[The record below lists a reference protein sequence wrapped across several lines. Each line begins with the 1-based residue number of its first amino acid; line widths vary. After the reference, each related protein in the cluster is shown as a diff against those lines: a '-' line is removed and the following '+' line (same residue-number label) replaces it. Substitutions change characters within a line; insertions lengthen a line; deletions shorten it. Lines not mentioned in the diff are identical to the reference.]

1 MVSAR
6 IRTARIILIWLIL
19 TETWSIVSNLVPIR
33 NLSTISYIAL
43 LMFWIFSLRDEIPD
57 PYIRRR
63 LIAGAVTLIILMVLR
78 YVRYNISVTGSDL
91 YRYLRYAYYLPS
103 ILTAYLSI
111 SIALYIGSRENG
123 RQRKAVKILGYIAC
137 ILILLVFTND
147 IHHKLLNIWYEDGKE
162 HSTSGPV
169 FYIIMAWYVL
179 TVLISFAVIL
189 YKCRVKEAVIHWR
202 LPATI
207 GLIGMALWAAYY
219 ANGGSSPHL
228 FGLSLYNIQEVTMF
242 MFMCTWDSCILI
254 GLIPSNSLIKE
265 REWIKEG
272 IRRNLVNE
280 LDLIS
285 RIYTRMQSEE
295 GEVFRQSLSDIC
307 CVGAYIKRRANLELI
322 ADERGYLSTAEL
334 SLAIRESF
342 DYYAIAGISVGYE
355 ETGDVMAPAP
365 LVISAYELFEEI
377 MQKACHSACYV
388 KIQATETDD
397 AQIRFNMIIET
408 DAEPGY
414 TIRNKSIS
422 DAGFMAAMNS
432 RVDIKEQDDTTNIV
446 LSSGYS
452 KYSKKIYKMPPFM
465 GGYRQNSFGVYGLAV
480 FLSLNEQLLK
490 EKISVHDSLGR
501 SLLMSKRYLTIKDV
515 SDGSKPSKEDII
527 TEWGRALAVI
537 DDRYD
542 TSVSTTVVEE
552 YDKLIARAKSM
563 GIDIV
568 LTGSIP
574 KEPVIAE
581 VVDSAIT
588 VHITNIIKHTTGKR
602 ALIDIVDSED
612 GYVLTLRNDGRSLE
626 TEHKESGGLK
636 NLRAR
641 VEAVGG
647 SMNVDYEPF
656 CLRIKLPV
664 TDLYSD
670 TSKGD

>member
-57 PYIRRR
+57 SYIRRR
-63 LIAGAVTLIILMVLR
+63 LIAGAVTLIILMVVR

-111 SIALYIGSRENG
+111 SITLYIGSRENG

-169 FYIIMAWYVL
+169 FYIIMVWYVL

-189 YKCRVKEAVIHWR
+189 YKCRVKEAVLHWR

-414 TIRNKSIS
+414 TIRNKSLS

-465 GGYRQNSFGVYGLAV
+465 GGYRQNS
-480 FLSLNEQLLK
+480 
-490 EKISVHDSLGR
+490 
-501 SLLMSKRYLTIKDV
+501 
-515 SDGSKPSKEDII
+515 
-527 TEWGRALAVI
+527 
-537 DDRYD
+537 
-542 TSVSTTVVEE
+542 
-552 YDKLIARAKSM
+552 
-563 GIDIV
+563 
-568 LTGSIP
+568 
-574 KEPVIAE
+574 
-581 VVDSAIT
+581 
-588 VHITNIIKHTTGKR
+588 
-602 ALIDIVDSED
+602 
-612 GYVLTLRNDGRSLE
+612 
-626 TEHKESGGLK
+626 
-636 NLRAR
+636 
-641 VEAVGG
+641 
-647 SMNVDYEPF
+647 
-656 CLRIKLPV
+656 
-664 TDLYSD
+664 
-670 TSKGD
+670 